1 MVSCLEKLDS
11 ENDDKANGFLHCILE
26 FHFLVTLVLVTGVL
40 LVTTV
45 LSTKLQYKTID
56 LNDAATYSKAAVRQ
70 LQGWVNEVSNDV
82 AVDDQ
87 EEEEKQQHNPHHNLI
102 TCIKKLVDFLQ
113 FFKYKKPGHVK
124 CAEKW
129 LTKPDIRG

>member
-1 MVSCLEKLDS
+1 MVSCLGKLDS
-11 ENDDKANGFLHCILE
+11 EIDEKGFLHCILE
-26 FHFLVTLVLVTGVL
+26 FHFLVTLVLVTGVF

-70 LQGWVNEVSNDV
+70 LQGWVNEVSNDA

-87 EEEEKQQHNPHHNLI
+87 EEEEKQQHNPPSQFAYIYKEAHRLSS
-102 TCIKKLVDFLQ
+102 VLQ
-113 FFKYKKPGHVK
+113 VQETWP
-124 CAEKW
+124 
-129 LTKPDIRG
+129 